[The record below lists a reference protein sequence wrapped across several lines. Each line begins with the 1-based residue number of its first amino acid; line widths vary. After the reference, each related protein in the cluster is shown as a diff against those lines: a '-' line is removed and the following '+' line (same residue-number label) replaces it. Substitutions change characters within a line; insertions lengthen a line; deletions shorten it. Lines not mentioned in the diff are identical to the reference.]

1 MLGLHGQGVRALT
14 MTPNTDAVLGIGQFA
29 NTDTVLGLHGPGVR
43 ARTITPNTD
52 TVLGLHGQGA
62 RALTISQFFRLK

>member
-29 NTDTVLGLHGPGVR
+29 NTDTVLGLHGQGVR
-43 ARTITPNTD
+43 ARTIMPNTD

>member
-14 MTPNTDAVLGIGQFA
+14 MTPNTDAVLGIGQLA
-29 NTDTVLGLHGPGVR
+29 NTDTVLGLHGQGVR

-62 RALTISQFFRLK
+62 RALTISQYFV